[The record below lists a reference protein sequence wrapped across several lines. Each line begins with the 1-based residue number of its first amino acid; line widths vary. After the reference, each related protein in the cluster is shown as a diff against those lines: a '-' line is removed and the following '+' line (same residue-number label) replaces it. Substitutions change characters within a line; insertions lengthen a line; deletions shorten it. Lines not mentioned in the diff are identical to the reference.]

1 MLFRLGFAFL
11 MLAVATL
18 YFLYPLILFN
28 GTFRF
33 L

>member
-1 MLFRLGFAFL
+1 MLYRLGFLFF
-11 MLAVATL
+11 MFAVITL
-18 YFLYPLILFN
+18 YVLYPLILFN

>member
-1 MLFRLGFAFL
+1 MLYRLGFAFFI
-11 MLAVATL
+11 VSIITL